1 MSTIPE
7 NPGKKIAPAKKRKKR
22 LVSKWSKTIIK
33 PGERKGIR
41 LKAGESFTGVG
52 IHLPLMVWRGLE
64 DGPVL
69 AITAAVHGDE
79 INGTGAIRKLIQ
91 EPPFELKRGAL
102 ILAPVMNTMGFE
114 RHSRYTPDR
123 RDLNRTFPGSKKGSL
138 TGRLANL
145 IMKEIVKR
153 SDFIVDLH
161 TAAVRRTNFPNVRAD
176 MSNPDCERLA
186 KAFGAEVIV
195 NNAGPDGSFRREACK
210 AGCPTIILE
219 AGEALKVESAVQDM
233 TQRGLTHIMA
243 ELDMI
248 DITDDLRAATSPH
261 QMIVQSSSWVRA
273 SYGGFLKF
281 HVAPG
286 DTVQKDQPLATNTG
300 LLGKELEMI
309 ISPHYG
315 IVLGMT
321 TMPAVSPGDPI
332 LHIALPDTSKQFRTY
347 EKSVDKM
354 EDDALENQV
363 RDGLATSITVEEY
376 TDPEL
381 GNITDSE

>member
-1 MSTIPE
+1 MSKPVR
-7 NPGKKIAPAKKRKKR
+7 RKKR
-22 LVSKWSKTIIK
+22 RIDTWGRKKVA
-33 PGERKGIR
+33 PGERARFR
-41 LKAGESFTGVG
+41 LQAGESFTGVSVR
-52 IHLPLMVWRGLE
+52 LPIMVWRGKE

-69 AITAAVHGDE
+69 GITAAVHGDE
-79 INGTGAIRKLIQ
+79 INGTGVVRRLIE

-102 ILAPVMNTMGFE
+102 ILVPVVNIMGFE

-138 TGRLANL
+138 TGRLAHL
-145 IMKEIVKR
+145 IMDEVVRR

-176 MSNPDCERLA
+176 MEDPGCERLA
-186 KAFGAEVIV
+186 NAFGAEVIV
-195 NNAGPDGSFRREACK
+195 NNTGPDGALRREACK

-219 AGEALKVESAVQDM
+219 AGEVWKVEPSVQDM
-233 TQRGLTHIMA
+233 SQRGLTHVMA

-248 DITDDLRAATSPH
+248 DVTDDARPDTAPH
-261 QMIVQSSSWVRA
+261 QMVVHGSSWVRA
-273 SYGGFLKF
+273 GNGGFLKF

-286 DTVQKDQPLATNTG
+286 ETVQKDQPLATNSG
-300 LLGKELEMI
+300 LLGEEHETI
-309 ISPHYG
+309 TSPHNG

-332 LHIALPDTSKQFRTY
+332 IHIALPDTRKQFRSL

-354 EDDALENQV
+354 EDDTLENQV
-363 RDGLATSITVEEY
+363 RDHLATSITVE
-376 TDPEL
+376 DPAVVEDEDEDEIEVEE
-381 GNITDSE
+381 GNDT

>member
-1 MSTIPE
+1 M
-7 NPGKKIAPAKKRKKR
+7 RKKR
-22 LVSKWSKTIIK
+22 QISKWGKTIVN
-33 PGERKGIR
+33 PGQRKRIR
-41 LKAGESFTGVG
+41 LKAGESFTGVSV
-52 IHLPLMVWRGLE
+52 HLPLMVWRGLE

-91 EPPFELKRGAL
+91 EPPFELKRGTL
-102 ILAPVMNTMGFE
+102 ILAPVVNTMGFE
-114 RHSRYTPDR
+114 RHSRYSPDR

-153 SDFIVDLH
+153 SDYIVDLH

-176 MSNPDCERLA
+176 MDNPDCERLA

-195 NNAGPDGSFRREACK
+195 NSTGPDGSFRREACK

-233 TQRGLTHIMA
+233 TQRGLTHIME
-243 ELDMI
+243 ELEMI
-248 DITDDLRAATSPH
+248 DVSDELRPETPPH
-261 QMIVQSSSWVRA
+261 QMILHNSSWVRA
-273 SYGGFLKF
+273 GYGGFLKF

-286 DTVQKDQPLATNTG
+286 DTVQADQPLATNTG
-300 LLGKELEMI
+300 LLGKELETI
-309 ISPHYG
+309 TSPHNG
-315 IVLGMT
+315 IILGMT

-332 LHIALPDTSKQFRTY
+332 LHIAQPDTRKQFRTL

-354 EDDALENQV
+354 DDDNLENQV
-363 RDGLATSITVEEY
+363 RDDLATSITVEEY
-376 TDPEL
+376 TDIE
-381 GNITDSE
+381 

>member
-1 MSTIPE
+1 MNES
-7 NPGKKIAPAKKRKKR
+7 RKKR
-22 LVSKWSKTIIK
+22 SISKWGKIK
-33 PGERKGIR
+33 VNLGEKKRVR

-52 IHLPLMVWRGLE
+52 VHLPLMVWRGLE

-91 EPPFELKRGAL
+91 EPHFELKRGTL
-102 ILAPVMNTMGFE
+102 ILAPVVNSMGFE

-123 RDLNRTFPGSKKGSL
+123 RDLNRSFPGSKKGSL

-145 IMKEIVKR
+145 VMKEIVKR
-153 SDFIVDLH
+153 SDYIVDLH

-195 NNAGPDGSFRREACK
+195 NSAGPDRSFRNEACR

-219 AGEALKVESAVQDM
+219 AGEALKVESAVQNM
-233 TQRGLTHIMA
+233 TLRGLTHILA

-248 DITDDLRAATSPH
+248 DVSEDLRPETSPH
-261 QMIVQSSSWVRA
+261 QMIVQNSSWVRA
-273 SYGGFLKF
+273 GYGGFLRF

-286 DTVQKDQPLATNTG
+286 ETVQKDQPLASNTG
-300 LLGKELEMI
+300 LLGKELETI
-309 ISPHYG
+309 TSPHHG
-315 IVLGMT
+315 IVMGMT
-321 TMPAVSPGDPI
+321 TMPAVSPGDPV
-332 LHIALPDTSKQFRTY
+332 LHIAQPDTSKQFRSL

-354 EDDALENQV
+354 DDDNLENQV
-363 RDGLATSITVEEY
+363 RDGLAAGITVEEY
-376 TDPEL
+376 TD
-381 GNITDSE
+381 TDIETSEESE

>member
-1 MSTIPE
+1 MSDSPTKKTIPK
-7 NPGKKIAPAKKRKKR
+7 PRKKR
-22 LVSKWSKTIIK
+22 PINKWGKTIIN
-33 PGERKGIR
+33 PGERKRIR
-41 LKAGESFTGVG
+41 LKAGESFIGVG
-52 IHLPLMVWRGLE
+52 VHLPLLVWRGLE

-79 INGTGAIRKLIQ
+79 INGTGAIRKLIL
-91 EPPFELKRGAL
+91 EPPFDLKRGTL
-102 ILAPVMNTMGFE
+102 ILAPVLNSLGFE

-145 IMKEIVKR
+145 VMKEIVRR
-153 SDFIVDLH
+153 SDYIVDLH

-195 NNAGPDGSFRREACK
+195 NSTGPDGSFRREACK

-233 TQRGLTHIMA
+233 TQRGLIHIMA
-243 ELDMI
+243 ELNMI
-248 DITDDLRAATSPH
+248 DVTDDLRPETSPH

-273 SYGGFLKF
+273 GYGGFLRF

-286 DTVQKDQPLATNTG
+286 EIVKKDQPLASNTG
-300 LLGKELEMI
+300 LLGKELETI
-309 ISPHYG
+309 ISPHDG
-315 IVLGMT
+315 LVLGMT
-321 TMPAVSPGDPI
+321 TMPAVLPGDPV
-332 LHIALPDTSKQFRTY
+332 LHIALSDTSKQFRTF

-354 EDDALENQV
+354 DDDNLENQV
-363 RDGLATSITVEEY
+363 RDGLAAGITVEEY
-376 TDPEL
+376 TDADV
-381 GNITDSE
+381 GNVSDSE

>member
-1 MSTIPE
+1 MSNPSTPE
-7 NPGKKIAPAKKRKKR
+7 KKTEVPVRKKR
-22 LVSKWSKTIIK
+22 SISKWGKSSVL
-33 PGERKGIR
+33 PGERKRIR

-52 IHLPLMVWRGLE
+52 VHLPLLVWRGLE

-91 EPPFELKRGAL
+91 EPPFDLKRGTL

-123 RDLNRTFPGSKKGSL
+123 RDLNRTFPGNKKGSL

-153 SDFIVDLH
+153 SDYIVDLH

-176 MSNPDCERLA
+176 MSDPDCERLA
-186 KAFGAEVIV
+186 KAFGAELIV
-195 NNAGPDGSFRREACK
+195 NSKGPDGSFRREACK
-210 AGCPTIILE
+210 SGCPTIILE

-248 DITDDLRAATSPH
+248 DVTDDLRPDTAPH

-273 SYGGFLKF
+273 GFGGFLKF

-286 DTVQKDQPLATNTG
+286 EIVQKDQPLATNTG
-300 LLGKELEMI
+300 LLGKELETI
-309 ISPHYG
+309 VSPHNG

-332 LHIALPDTSKQFRTY
+332 LHIALPDTGKQFRTL

-354 EDDALENQV
+354 DDGNLENQV
-363 RDGLATSITVEEY
+363 RDDLATSITVEEY
-376 TDPEL
+376 TENDGSTE
-381 GNITDSE
+381 NDY